1 MWEVKWGKL
10 IELIAKKEGKA
21 MQQRAFKN
29 SREGAYWGLLY
40 MGHQQEKL
48 HTIPKLLEI
57 NLYLKQNSAQMLNY
71 RLRKTVEM

>member
-1 MWEVKWGKL
+1 
-10 IELIAKKEGKA
+10 
-21 MQQRAFKN
+21 
-29 SREGAYWGLLY
+29 